1 MRPERAFDRST
12 GPVGQRRVRTLW
24 TDLNG
29 LTHSRYIPSARC
41 DHATHHAVTSLVM
54 SPEGEILPVTGYA
67 ADVGFPDL
75 AAVPIAATRRPGW
88 EPDTDVAVCELL
100 SMDGE
105 PLAICPRGALARA
118 VDGWRALGFEPQLG
132 FELELYV
139 LERDEAAVGGWRP
152 AGGEGH
158 RVYGVGL
165 GGDPT
170 GMALEFFDAVEGME
184 IDLEGVLTEYSP
196 GQLEINLGYGPAVA
210 AADAAQ
216 LVKEM
221 TREVAARRGYRAT
234 YMGRPDAMS
243 VGSGLHVNMS
253 LVPVSGGANVLFDET
268 KPDGLSGLARQA
280 IGGLINHHEAVAGLS
295 APLVNSYKRLVPGL
309 IAGYW
314 ANWGL
319 DNRFSTYRVPAER
332 GAATRIENRLPC
344 ATASPYLAGAAT
356 LNAALLGVVDG
367 NECGDPQIGD
377 ADAAPNT
384 DRHTPHTLA
393 EALDAIEAD
402 TVLTE
407 AMGPE
412 LVTAYL
418 TLRRH
423 EVARWEATGEA
434 WEPEKVTAWELDSYL
449 KYY

>member
-1 MRPERAFDRST
+1 M
-12 GPVGQRRVRTLW
+12 QRRVRTLW

-29 LTHSRYIPSARC
+29 LTHGRYIPSARF
-41 DHATHHAVTSLVM
+41 DHPTHHAVTTLVM
-54 SPEGEILPVTGYA
+54 SPQGEILPVAGYA
-67 ADVGFPDL
+67 GDVGFPDL
-75 AAVPIAATRRPGW
+75 AAVPLAATRRPGW
-88 EPDTDVAVCELL
+88 EPDTDIAICELL
-100 SMDGE
+100 GQDGQ
-105 PLAICPRGALARA
+105 PLPLCPRGALGRA

-139 LERDEAAVGGWRP
+139 LQRDGTGAWKP

-170 GMALEFFDAVEGME
+170 GLALEFFDAVEAMDIE
-184 IDLEGVLTEYSP
+184 LEGVLTEFSP
-196 GQLEINLGYGPAVA
+196 GQLEINLAYGPALA
-210 AADAAQ
+210 AADGAQ

-234 YMGRPDAMS
+234 YLGRPDAVS

-253 LVPVSGGANVLFDET
+253 LVPVSGGANALHDPT
-268 KPDGLSGLARQA
+268 APDGLSTLARQA
-280 IGGLINHHEAVAGLS
+280 IGGLIEHHQAVAGLT
-295 APLVNSYKRLVPGL
+295 APLVNSYKRLMPGL

-332 GAATRIENRLPC
+332 GPATRIENRMPC
-344 ATASPYLAGAAT
+344 ATASPYLAAAAT

-367 NECGDPQIGD
+367 IDCGDPQIGD

-384 DRHTPHTLA
+384 DRHTPHTLL
-393 EALDAIEAD
+393 EALDAVELD
-402 TVLTE
+402 KVMTE

-412 LVTAYL
+412 LVRTYL

-423 EVARWEATGEA
+423 DVAQWEAAGET
-434 WEPEKVTAWELDSYL
+434 WDPEVVTPWELDTYL
-449 KYY
+449 PFY

>member
-1 MRPERAFDRST
+1 M
-12 GPVGQRRVRTLW
+12 QRRVRTLW

-29 LTHSRYIPSARC
+29 LTHGRYIPSARF
-41 DHATHHAVTSLVM
+41 DHATHHAVTTLAM
-54 SPEGEILPVTGYA
+54 TPQGDILPIEGYA

-75 AAVPIAATRRPGW
+75 AAVPLAETRRRGW
-88 EPDTDVAVCELL
+88 EPDTDVAICELRYQE
-100 SMDGE
+100 GE
-105 PLAICPRGALARA
+105 PLALCPRGALVRA

-132 FELELYV
+132 FELELYI
-139 LERDEAAVGGWRP
+139 LERDESAVGGWRP

-165 GGDPT
+165 GGDAT
-170 GMALEFFDAVEGME
+170 GLALELFDAVEEME
-184 IDLEGVLTEYSP
+184 IGLEGVLSEFSP
-196 GQLEINLGYGPAVA
+196 GQMEINLTYGPALA

-221 TREVAARRGYRAT
+221 SREVAARRGYRAT
-234 YMGRPDAMS
+234 YLGRPDAMS
-243 VGSGLHVNMS
+243 VGSGLHVNFS
-253 LVPVSGGANVLFDET
+253 VVPVSGGANAFHDPSR
-268 KPDGLSGLARQA
+268 PDGLSALARQSV
-280 IGGLINHHEAVAGLS
+280 GGLIGHHEAVAGLS
-295 APLVNSYKRLVPGL
+295 APLVNSYKRLMPGL

-332 GAATRIENRLPC
+332 GSATRIENRMPC
-344 ATASPYLAGAAT
+344 ATASPYLAAAAT

-367 NECGDPQIGD
+367 ADCGTPQLGD

-393 EALDAIEAD
+393 EALDAVEAD

-407 AMGPE
+407 AMGPD
-412 LVTAYL
+412 LVAAYL

-423 EVARWEATGEA
+423 EVARWEASGED
-434 WEPEKVTAWELDSYL
+434 WDPEKITAWELDSYL
-449 KYY
+449 KFY

>member
-1 MRPERAFDRST
+1 MLQRDAT
-12 GPVGQRRVRTLW
+12 GAW
-24 TDLNG
+24 K
-29 LTHSRYIPSARC
+29 
-41 DHATHHAVTSLVM
+41 
-54 SPEGEILPVTGYA
+54 
-67 ADVGFPDL
+67 
-75 AAVPIAATRRPGW
+75 
-88 EPDTDVAVCELL
+88 
-100 SMDGE
+100 
-105 PLAICPRGALARA
+105 
-118 VDGWRALGFEPQLG
+118 
-132 FELELYV
+132 
-139 LERDEAAVGGWRP
+139 P

-170 GMALEFFDAVEGME
+170 GLALEYFDAVEAMDIE
-184 IDLEGVLTEYSP
+184 LEGVLTEFSP
-196 GQLEINLGYGPAVA
+196 GQMEVNLGYGPALA

-234 YMGRPDAMS
+234 YLGRPDAMS

-253 LVPVSGGANVLFDET
+253 LVPVSGGANALHDPTAPE
-268 KPDGLSGLARQA
+268 GLSTLARQA
-280 IGGLINHHEAVAGLS
+280 IGGLIEHHEAVAGLS
-295 APLVNSYKRLVPGL
+295 APLVNSYKRLMPGL

-332 GAATRIENRLPC
+332 GPATRIENRMPC
-344 ATASPYLAGAAT
+344 ASASPYLAAAAT

-367 NECGDPQIGD
+367 IDCGDPQIGD

-393 EALDAIEAD
+393 EAIDAVELDK
-402 TVLTE
+402 VMTE

-412 LVTAYL
+412 LVRTYL

-423 EVARWEATGEA
+423 DVAQWEAAGEP
-434 WEPEKVTAWELDSYL
+434 WDPEAVSAWELDSFLPFY
-449 KYY
+449 

>member
-1 MRPERAFDRST
+1 MRTERVFERANDAGRL
-12 GPVGQRRVRTLW
+12 RRVRTLW

-29 LTHSRYIPSARC
+29 LTHGRYIPSSRA
-41 DHATHHAVTSLVM
+41 DHATHHAVTTLAM
-54 SPEGEILPVTGYA
+54 SPEGEILPLTGYA
-67 ADVGFPDL
+67 ADVGYPDL
-75 AAVPIAATRRPGW
+75 AAVPLAATRRPGW
-88 EPDTDVAVCELL
+88 EPDTDVAVCELRD
-100 SMDGE
+100 MDGE
-105 PLAICPRGALARA
+105 PLPICPRGALVRA

-132 FELELYV
+132 FELELY
-139 LERDEAAVGGWRP
+139 LLARDESAVGGWRP
-152 AGGEGH
+152 AAGEGH

-165 GGDPT
+165 GGDRT
-170 GMALEFFDAVEGME
+170 GLALEFFDTIEAME
-184 IDLEGVLTEYSP
+184 IGLEGVLTEFSP
-196 GQLEINLGYGPAVA
+196 GQMEINLAYGPAVD

-253 LVPVSGGANVLFDET
+253 LLPVSGGANVLADAST
-268 KPDGLSGLARQA
+268 PDGLSTLAHQA
-280 IGGLINHHEAVAGLS
+280 IGGLISHHEALAGLT
-295 APLVNSYKRLVPGL
+295 APLINSYKRLMPGL

-332 GAATRIENRLPC
+332 GAATRIENRMPC
-344 ATASPYLAGAAT
+344 ATASPYLAAAAT

-367 NECGDPQIGD
+367 AESGEPQVGD
-377 ADAAPNT
+377 ADADPNT

-393 EALDAIEAD
+393 EALEAIEAD

-418 TLRRH
+418 ALRRH
-423 EVARWEATGEA
+423 EVARWEQAGET
-434 WEPEKVTAWELDSYL
+434 WDPEKITAWELDSYL
-449 KYY
+449 KFY